1 MKQVM
6 CKWGLV
12 DLSCT
17 IVPEERLYI
26 KGKEN
31 VTLTR
36 YNVLVL
42 DNTGCE
48 KLRVCAYG
56 CLKFKGQWSI

>member
-1 MKQVM
+1 M
-6 CKWGLV
+6 
-12 DLSCT
+12 
-17 IVPEERLYI
+17 PEERLYI

-42 DNTGCE
+42 GQHRQWE
-48 KLRVCAYG
+48 M
-56 CLKFKGQWSI
+56 KGMCIWLS

>member
-1 MKQVM
+1 M
-6 CKWGLV
+6 
-12 DLSCT
+12 
-17 IVPEERLYI
+17 PEERLSI

-56 CLKFKGQWSI
+56 CLKF